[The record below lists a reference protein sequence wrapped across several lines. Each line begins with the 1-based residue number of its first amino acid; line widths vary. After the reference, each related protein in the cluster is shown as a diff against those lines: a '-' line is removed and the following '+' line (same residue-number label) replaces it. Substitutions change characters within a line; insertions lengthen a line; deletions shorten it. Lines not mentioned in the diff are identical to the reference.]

1 MNKKTTNTTMKPL
14 KIALLDMY
22 NGVQNEGMRCILQ
35 LIEEFKVQQETSVH
49 LDIFEVRLKNEVP
62 RFENYDIFISTG
74 GPGSPLPSEESWEKP
89 YFNLL
94 SDIISNNEN
103 SDTKKYL
110 FLICHSF
117 QLACRHFNYGQITQ
131 RKSTSFGIFPIPLS
145 PAGMIEPFFK
155 GLANPF
161 FVVDS
166 RDYQVVG
173 LDYAKLERD
182 GAKVLCLEKIRPN
195 VPLERA
201 VMAIRFT
208 EEIFGTQ
215 FHPEADAEG
224 MLKYFQKEEKKEAI
238 IKNHGLEKYNDMV
251 DKLDDPDK
259 ILLTESIILPSF
271 LKNATN
277 LILQQNLILC

>member
-35 LIEEFKVQQETSVH
+35 LIEEFKIQQETFVH

-62 RFENYDIFISTG
+62 RFDNYDIFISTG
-74 GPGSPLPSEESWEKP
+74 GPGSPLPSDESWEQP
-89 YFNLL
+89 YFKLL
-94 SDIISNNEN
+94 SEIISNNEN
-103 SDTKKYL
+103 SENKKYL

-145 PAGMIEPFFK
+145 PSGTVEPFFK
-155 GLANPF
+155 GLSNPF

-173 LDYAKLERD
+173 LDYAKLEHD

-271 LKNATN
+271 LKSATN